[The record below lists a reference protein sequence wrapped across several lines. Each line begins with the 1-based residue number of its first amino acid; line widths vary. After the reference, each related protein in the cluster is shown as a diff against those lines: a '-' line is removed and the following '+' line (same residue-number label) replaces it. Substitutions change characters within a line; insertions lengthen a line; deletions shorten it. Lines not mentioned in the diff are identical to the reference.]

1 MNPGTRLGP
10 YEILTKIGEG
20 GMGAVYKAR
29 DTRLDRTVAIKRSAE
44 AFNERF
50 EREAQA
56 IAALNHPNICT
67 LFDVGPD
74 YLVMELVDGKPLSGP
89 VPVDEAIRYAIQI
102 ASALDAAH
110 RRGITHRDLK
120 PANILVT
127 KAGVKLLDF
136 GLAKLVKPVVD
147 RDATQVMGMTQPG
160 MIMGTP
166 QYMSPEQVEAQEADA
181 RRDIFSFGVILYE
194 LITGRKAL
202 EGKTAASVMASVLR
216 EQPPSMT
223 TLVPVTPP
231 ALERI
236 VKRCIE
242 KDPDDR
248 FQAAR
253 DVMHSLEDLGA
264 PEQVSAPA
272 QSNAKWRILAAA
284 LGAAL
289 LATAGAR
296 LSITPPAEI
305 EFGFNDAISPDGKSF
320 VACAATGCWLRSLE
334 NETWKQLLMAELG
347 AELGA
352 PPFWSPDSKSLA
364 IHIGQELRRIDV
376 SSGASQVIASNVS
389 QFRGGSWN
397 KDDVVIYAHP
407 GQGIFR
413 VPANGGSPQ
422 LVFKPDATRKESANY
437 WPSFLPDGD
446 HFLFTIRSDVA
457 GNYGLYVGSL
467 KNPATKTKVVDS
479 VGNAAFIPASNGQP
493 DFLVYARD
501 NTLVAQQFNLGS
513 KIVQGEPIRLNQV
526 ARNSGRLLINFSASA
541 NGTIILGNVRDNK
554 AQLAWISR
562 QGTSLGPVGPL
573 DSFSGQALSP
583 DASRVVLRRVRSNGN
598 SELLLLEIGRGVLSP
613 LAPMGVMAS
622 WSPDGREIVY
632 YESDAIVRK
641 RYDSN
646 EPGKVVGR
654 RKSHAGVTHLSWSP
668 DGKFAISGPEVIRL
682 EGDDPT
688 PKLDAELSQ
697 CRFSPDG
704 KWLSCA
710 SNRGSRVEVIV
721 QSFPDPKSRWQ
732 VSTQGGNYP
741 RWRADGKELYYIS
754 SSRELTAVT
763 VKPSGNGLA
772 FDAPIALFRYKGY
785 LSNGFDATRDGQ
797 KFLVLGGV
805 ETADAREMTVLLNW
819 REGLKVGSR

>member
-1 MNPGTRLGP
+1 MDTGTRLGP

-67 LFDVGPD
+67 LYDVGPD
-74 YLVMELVDGKPLSGP
+74 YLVMELVDGKPLRGP

-181 RRDIFSFGVILYE
+181 RSDIFSFGVILYE
-194 LITGRKAL
+194 LITGRKAF

-216 EQPPSMT
+216 EQPPSMA

-236 VKRCIE
+236 VKRCLE

-248 FQAAR
+248 FQTAR
-253 DVMHSLEDLGA
+253 DVMHSLEDLSA
-264 PEQVSAPA
+264 PEQVTAPTP
-272 QSNAKWRILAAA
+272 SNAKWRILAAA

-289 LATAGAR
+289 LATAGAAYKYTASPTSAAPYR
-296 LSITPPAEI
+296 LSITPPEGT
-305 EFGFNDAISPDGKSF
+305 EFRDNNAISPDGKSF
-320 VACAATGCWLRSLE
+320 VACAASGCWLRSLE
-334 NETWKQLLMAELG
+334 NESWKQLPNSESG

-376 SSGASQVIASNVS
+376 SSGASQVIASSVS

-397 KDDVVIYAHP
+397 KDDVVIYAQS
-407 GQGIFR
+407 GLGIFK
-413 VPANGGSPQ
+413 VPANGGAPQ

-457 GNYGLYVGSL
+457 GNEGLYVGSL
-467 KNPATKTKVVDS
+467 KGPATKTKVVDS

-493 DFLVYARD
+493 DYLIYARD
-501 NTLVAQQFNLGS
+501 NTLVAQQFNLDRM
-513 KIVQGEPIRLNQV
+513 IVQGEPFRLNQV
-526 ARNSGRLLINFSASA
+526 GRRSSALVVNFSASA
-541 NGTIILGNVRDNK
+541 NGTIILGSVGDRK
-554 AQLAWISR
+554 GQLAWINR
-562 QGTSLGPVGPL
+562 QGTSLGPVGPA
-573 DSFSGQALSP
+573 DSFSGHALSP
-583 DASRVVLRRVRSNGN
+583 DGSRVILRRVRSNGN
-598 SELLLLEIGRGVLSP
+598 SEILLLELGRGVLSP
-613 LAPMGVMAS
+613 LAPQGVIAS

-632 YESDAIVRK
+632 YEGDAIVRK
-641 RYDSN
+641 PYDSN
-646 EPGKVVGR
+646 EPGKPVGR
-654 RKSHAGVTHLSWSP
+654 PKSNAGVNHLSWSP
-668 DGKFAISGPEVIRL
+668 DGKFAILRTELIRL

-688 PKLDAELSQ
+688 PKPLRS
-697 CRFSPDG
+697 
-704 KWLSCA
+704 
-710 SNRGSRVEVIV
+710 
-721 QSFPDPKSRWQ
+721 
-732 VSTQGGNYP
+732 
-741 RWRADGKELYYIS
+741 
-754 SSRELTAVT
+754 
-763 VKPSGNGLA
+763 
-772 FDAPIALFRYKGY
+772 
-785 LSNGFDATRDGQ
+785 
-797 KFLVLGGV
+797 
-805 ETADAREMTVLLNW
+805 
-819 REGLKVGSR
+819 